1 MASSNYKSSQKRSK
15 QDEIMRE
22 NMRKREKAMTRGA
35 IMIYVIIAA
44 LVGNYLPH
52 LLGTHKKWF
61 FPIYLLIM
69 ILTVVVVEFIKLFV
83 KRIEI
88 KRAIAKGTLKR
99 R

>member
-1 MASSNYKSSQKRSK
+1 MASSNYKSSQERLK
-15 QDEIMRE
+15 QQEIMRE

-52 LLGTHKKWF
+52 FLENKKWF
-61 FPIYLLIM
+61 FPIYLVIM

>member
-1 MASSNYKSSQKRSK
+1 MASSNRKASQRRLKE
-15 QDEIMRE
+15 QEIMQE

-52 LLGTHKKWF
+52 LLGSHKKWF

-83 KRIEI
+83 KRLEI
-88 KRAIAKGTLKR
+88 KRAIAKGILKR
-99 R
+99 K